1 MDIFL
6 RSIDYNRARIME
18 KIADLVVQAGGKVC
32 FSDGGVTV
40 HSRGIKDKIRTERD
54 RIAALDKNIAATDDE
69 GVKTRLETLKKSAEE
84 KEQELVK
91 ADTEIPAFTSKL
103 MSRYTFGASSV
114 RFVLDGTLF
123 SLSFPDNPYFQD
135 NYEKIRLSGN
145 GYTGTYY
152 TEVFGGYDDGDP
164 DKHYLVDE
172 LWEPYAD
179 EALIEKIAAT
189 LLERLMHMPYSGKVK
204 PAGKRSGFETPTTTD
219 GTWKPSTS
227 PVRRSAPNSPGPTDL
242 PDTKENTNAS
252 HQENSF
258 TLENCDAM
266 DFAPEDFGTFLL
278 ADIREEI
285 SRIAV
290 NSITKNKIAGTAA
303 FEIFKDADTK
313 YGLFF
318 EDSEDT
324 KFERLIRWRDITS
337 ITLTYENGTEETFL
351 VEYREESEIQI
362 GSPNVFM
369 KTYISGPGNLYV
381 VIDKEKDIQDFFPA
395 EETENQKEMKRKRQI
410 IRS

>member
-145 GYTGTYY
+145 GY
-152 TEVFGGYDDGDP
+152 
-164 DKHYLVDE
+164 
-172 LWEPYAD
+172 
-179 EALIEKIAAT
+179 
-189 LLERLMHMPYSGKVK
+189 S
-204 PAGKRSGFETPTTTD
+204 
-219 GTWKPSTS
+219 
-227 PVRRSAPNSPGPTDL
+227 
-242 PDTKENTNAS
+242 
-252 HQENSF
+252 
-258 TLENCDAM
+258 
-266 DFAPEDFGTFLL
+266 
-278 ADIREEI
+278 
-285 SRIAV
+285 
-290 NSITKNKIAGTAA
+290 
-303 FEIFKDADTK
+303 
-313 YGLFF
+313 
-318 EDSEDT
+318 
-324 KFERLIRWRDITS
+324 
-337 ITLTYENGTEETFL
+337 
-351 VEYREESEIQI
+351 
-362 GSPNVFM
+362 
-369 KTYISGPGNLYV
+369 
-381 VIDKEKDIQDFFPA
+381 
-395 EETENQKEMKRKRQI
+395 
-410 IRS
+410 